1 MMDGYAADIARYT
14 EGGMLAKIRTVVQS
28 QGLWALGAYRLLHPL
43 VKSPRWVVRK
53 PASVVALLAMKFME
67 ITTGIMLP
75 VKAEI
80 GPGLYLPHHGTII
93 INRCAVIGSNVTL
106 MHDTTL
112 GNSGRWDSIDDQAPT
127 LGDRVYLGAG
137 ACVLGKVHIGDDATI
152 GANAA
157 VTKSLPAR
165 AVAVGNPARIVSM
178 RGSFR
183 YTAYPG
189 MFDDPAR
196 RASLAIAESGTEPIP
211 DDPTFTRRAEP
222 SP

>member
-1 MMDGYAADIARYT
+1 MMDGYGADIARYT
-14 EGGMLAKIRTVVQS
+14 EGGVLAKMRTVVQT

-43 VKSPRWVVRK
+43 VKSPRRVVSK
-53 PASVVALLAMKFME
+53 PASIVALLATKFME
-67 ITTGIMLP
+67 VTTGIMLP

-93 INRCAVIGSNVTL
+93 INQYTVIGSNVTL
-106 MHDTTL
+106 LHNTTL
-112 GNSGRWDSIDDQAPT
+112 GNLGRWDSIEDQAPT

-183 YTAYPG
+183 FTAYPG

-196 RASLAIAESGTEPIP
+196 IASLAIAESGTEPLP
-211 DDPTFTRRAEP
+211 DDPAFTSSR
-222 SP
+222 